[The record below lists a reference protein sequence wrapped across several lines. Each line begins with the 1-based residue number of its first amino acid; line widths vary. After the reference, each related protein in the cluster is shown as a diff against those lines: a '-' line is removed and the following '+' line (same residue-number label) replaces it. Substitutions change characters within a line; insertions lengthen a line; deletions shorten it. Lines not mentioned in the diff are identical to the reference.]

1 MPEIYSFPNNQD
13 EYTGA
18 EHIMRWHHGRTSGV
32 FGAGNNANV
41 AAVAGAMAVTVS
53 DGLGWLSNNEGNGI
67 VWWNQEEK
75 NTGTKLALSVD
86 MADGVLNR
94 IDRVV
99 VSWQTTNYVD
109 RPTIS
114 ILKGASSSS
123 PVAPSLTNN
132 STMRQISLARISVP
146 AGITSIAASLIT
158 DERMDGS
165 VCGIVTDSVS
175 VDTSM
180 VNNQMQAILQ
190 NIKNELAGIIGGTG
204 FDPAPIREENVTISA
219 SSFVGYAPENSEE
232 TKLYNMGYVYRA
244 MISVQNVLSSMFP
257 YVTLSVADVDASGA
271 GIANQF
277 ASYDGGV
284 FFYAD
289 AKPTSDIT
297 ALTIECR
304 KAVV

>member
-32 FGAGNNANV
+32 FGAANN
-41 AAVAGAMAVTVS
+41 AAVAPVADSMAVTVS
-53 DGLGWLSNNEGNGI
+53 DGLGWLSNAEGNGI
-67 VWWNQEEK
+67 VWWNQEESI
-75 NTGTKLALSVD
+75 NGTKLTLPIAT
-86 MADGVLNR
+86 ADGTLNR

-99 VSWQTTNYVD
+99 VSWQTTNYVA
-109 RPTIS
+109 RPRIE
-114 ILKGASSSS
+114 ILKGTISST
-123 PVAPSLTNN
+123 PVPPALTNN
-132 STMRQISLARISVP
+132 TTLRQISLAQISIP
-146 AGITSIAASLIT
+146 AGITSMTASLIT

-165 VCGIVTDSVS
+165 VCGIVTDTVA

-180 VNNQMQAILQ
+180 VNAQMQALLS
-190 NIKNELAGIIGGTG
+190 NIQNELAGIVGGTG
-204 FDPAPIREENVTISA
+204 FDPAPIRVENVTINA
-219 SSFVGYAPENSEE
+219 NSFVGYAPGNSEE
-232 TKLYNMGYVYRA
+232 TKLYAMGYIYRA
-244 MISVQNVLSSMFP
+244 MVSVENVLASMYP
-257 YVTLSVADVDASGA
+257 YVTLSLADVDASGA

-277 ASYDGGV
+277 ATFDGGV

-289 AKPTSDIT
+289 SMPTANIT